1 MITDDMLSAFL
12 DNALS
17 ASDMERVRE
26 AMAQDLTVAD
36 RLAELAQVD
45 MVVKKAA
52 DVATRIP
59 LPAAVVQLL
68 GQHSMD
74 ATHGNNTKHASVT
87 RKVLPFSETERQFDG
102 RATLKHVGMR
112 PTKRKSWTFPLA
124 IAASLAVVAGLSFFQ
139 LDNKEAQ
146 QSSYW
151 ANVSEALN
159 TVHSGTTIT
168 LASGKRVTPQL
179 SFEDTQHHYCRQAQV
194 QSNDELNVMI
204 ACKNKQGNWQLKVTE
219 TFLVSPMGGEYQ
231 TASASNVF
239 DNELDKMM
247 LSQPLNH
254 QQEQQAIKQQWQVES
269 TAEGESHEN

>member
-102 RATLKHVGMR
+102 SATLKHVGMR
-112 PTKRKSWTFPLA
+112 PTKRNSWTFPLA

>member
-17 ASDMERVRE
+17 AGDMERVRD
-26 AMAQDLTVAD
+26 AMAQDLAVAD

-52 DVATRIP
+52 DVATRRP
-59 LPAAVVQLL
+59 LPAAVVHLL

-74 ATHGNNTKHASVT
+74 ATHGNNTKHTQVT
-87 RKVLPFSETERQFDG
+87 RKELPFADTERQFDG
-102 RATLKHVGMR
+102 SATLKHIGMR

-139 LDNKEAQ
+139 LDSKESQ

-168 LASGKRVTPQL
+168 LASGKRITPQL
-179 SFEDTQHHYCRQAQV
+179 YR
-194 QSNDELNVMI
+194 
-204 ACKNKQGNWQLKVTE
+204 VTPVLPLHSE
-219 TFLVSPMGGEYQ
+219 TS
-231 TASASNVF
+231 
-239 DNELDKMM
+239 
-247 LSQPLNH
+247 
-254 QQEQQAIKQQWQVES
+254 
-269 TAEGESHEN
+269 

>member
-17 ASDMERVRE
+17 AGDMERVRD
-26 AMAQDLTVAD
+26 AMAQDLAVAD

-52 DVATRIP
+52 DVATRRP
-59 LPAAVVQLL
+59 LPAAVVHLL

-74 ATHGNNTKHASVT
+74 ATHGNNTKHTQVT
-87 RKVLPFSETERQFDG
+87 RKELPFADTERQFDG
-102 RATLKHVGMR
+102 SATLKHIGMR
-112 PTKRKSWTFPLA
+112 PTKRKSWTCPLA

-139 LDNKEAQ
+139 LDSKESQ

-168 LASGKRVTPQL
+168 LASGKRITPQL
-179 SFEDTQHHYCRQAQV
+179 SFEDTQHNYCRQAQV

-204 ACKNKQGNWQLKVTE
+204 ACKNKQGNWQLKATE
-219 TFLVSPMGGEYQ
+219 TFLVSPMRGEYQ

-239 DNELDKMM
+239 ENELDKMM
-247 LSQPLNH
+247 LSLPLNH
-254 QQEQQAIKQQWQVES
+254 QQEQQAIKQQWQVVS